1 MQYIF
6 QRVILLINSLNH
18 ETITIKFDKIKQ
30 VKVEEI
36 MTQAYSDWEQYKQ
49 DGESEDDELLNEKYK
64 YLKYVDPLTGLQN
77 KKSMM
82 K

>member
-1 MQYIF
+1 M
-6 QRVILLINSLNH
+6 NH